1 MRYKLTDR
9 SLRELPAPKS
19 GNKLYYDQAEPG
31 FALRVTSADVRSFVL
46 NYRHLG
52 RERRI
57 TIGAYPTWSVTAAR
71 EQARKLRRQVD
82 DGKDPLDAREKARQA
97 PTVKGLCERY
107 MAEHARPKKR
117 KASANGDQAMID
129 RFVIPKLGNRK
140 VESIK
145 FTDVD
150 RLHREITASSG
161 PYTANRVH
169 SLLRKMYTLAVDR
182 WQLASSNPCR
192 GIERN
197 QEVKRT
203 RYLSTAE
210 LSRVAE
216 TLRTWPGDDEHA
228 ARRIQSCNA
237 IRLLLLTGARKTEV
251 LSATWDQFD
260 LVRGVWIKPGATTKQ
275 KTEHRVPLSSAAIE
289 LLSDIRAGAG
299 DSPYVFPGEK
309 PGTHQQ
315 DVKGAWEAIRKLAG
329 IEDVRVHDLRHSYAA
344 QLASAGLGLPVIGAL
359 LGHTQAA
366 TTHRYAHLA
375 DDPLREATERV
386 GAMFSS
392 AATGKRA
399 EVTPIDRA
407 NSRRSQL

>member
-31 FALRVTSADVRSFVL
+31 FALRVTSADARSFVL

-210 LSRVAE
+210 RPAWQKPSE
-216 TLRTWPGDDEHA
+216 
-228 ARRIQSCNA
+228 
-237 IRLLLLTGARKTEV
+237 
-251 LSATWDQFD
+251 
-260 LVRGVWIKPGATTKQ
+260 RGQATTSMQ
-275 KTEHRVPLSSAAIE
+275 RVEFNPAMRSA
-289 LLSDIRAGAG
+289 
-299 DSPYVFPGEK
+299 Y
-309 PGTHQQ
+309 
-315 DVKGAWEAIRKLAG
+315 
-329 IEDVRVHDLRHSYAA
+329 Y
-344 QLASAGLGLPVIGAL
+344 
-359 LGHTQAA
+359 
-366 TTHRYAHLA
+366 Y
-375 DDPLREATERV
+375 
-386 GAMFSS
+386 
-392 AATGKRA
+392 
-399 EVTPIDRA
+399 
-407 NSRRSQL
+407 